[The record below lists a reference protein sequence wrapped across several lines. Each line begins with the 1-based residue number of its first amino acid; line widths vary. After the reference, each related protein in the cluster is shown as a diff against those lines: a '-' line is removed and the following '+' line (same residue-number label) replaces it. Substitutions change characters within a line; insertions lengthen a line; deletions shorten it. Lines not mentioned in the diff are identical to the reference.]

1 MSTNIE
7 SYISSLE
14 ERIKLADQYVSEL
27 KNKRPMWPKDKNA
40 IKYWTAYK
48 AGIERALSLVDYYGV
63 GEELE

>member
-7 SYISSLE
+7 SYISRLE

-48 AGIERALSLVDYYGV
+48 AGIEHALSLLDYYGV
-63 GEELE
+63 EEESE

>member
-14 ERIKLADQYVSEL
+14 ERIKVVDQYVSEL

-48 AGIERALSLVDYYGV
+48 AGIEHALSLVDFYGV
-63 GEELE
+63 EEI

>member
-1 MSTNIE
+1 MTTNVE

-14 ERIKLADQYVSEL
+14 EHIKVADQYVSEL

-48 AGIERALSLVDYYGV
+48 AGIEHALSLLDYYGV
-63 GEELE
+63 EEESE

>member
-1 MSTNIE
+1 MTTNVE

-14 ERIKLADQYVSEL
+14 ERIKLVDQYVSEL

-48 AGIERALSLVDYYGV
+48 AGIEHALSLLDYYGV
-63 GEELE
+63 EEESE

>member
-14 ERIKLADQYVSEL
+14 EHIKVADQYVNEL
-27 KNKRPMWPKDKNA
+27 KNKRLMWPKDKNA

>member
-1 MSTNIE
+1 MTTNVE

-14 ERIKLADQYVSEL
+14 ERIKLVDQYVSEL

-48 AGIERALSLVDYYGV
+48 AGIERALYLVDFYGV
-63 GEELE
+63 EEGTE

>member
-14 ERIKLADQYVSEL
+14 ERIKIVDQYVSEL
-27 KNKRPMWPKDKNA
+27 KNKRHMWPKDKNA

-48 AGIERALSLVDYYGV
+48 AGIEHALSLVDYYGV
-63 GEELE
+63 EEESE

>member
-7 SYISSLE
+7 SYISRLE

-48 AGIERALSLVDYYGV
+48 AGIEHALSLVDYYGV
-63 GEELE
+63 EEESE

>member
-7 SYISSLE
+7 SYISGLE
-14 ERIKLADQYVSEL
+14 ERIKVVDQYVSEL

-48 AGIERALSLVDYYGV
+48 AGIEHALSLLDYYGV
-63 GEELE
+63 EEESE

>member
-7 SYISSLE
+7 SYISGLE
-14 ERIKLADQYVSEL
+14 ERIKVVDQYVSEL

-48 AGIERALSLVDYYGV
+48 AGIEHALSLVDYYGL
-63 GEELE
+63 EEESE

>member
-14 ERIKLADQYVSEL
+14 EHIKVADQYVNEL
-27 KNKRPMWPKDKNA
+27 KNKRLMCPKDKNA

-48 AGIERALSLVDYYGV
+48 AGVERALYLVDFYGV
-63 GEELE
+63 EEGTE

>member
-48 AGIERALSLVDYYGV
+48 AGIEHALSLLDYYGV
-63 GEELE
+63 EEESE

>member
-48 AGIERALSLVDYYGV
+48 AGIEHALALVDFYGV
-63 GEELE
+63 EEI